1 MNWLIASV
9 LVIVLWGVVGLFQ
22 KLGAN
27 HSSSDS
33 LFLWTTA
40 GYVLLL
46 PFLLPYSQILALHAR
61 AIAVGLLGGLTNGLG
76 AWCLY
81 AALEKGASAS
91 VAVPLTALNPII
103 TIALAV
109 AFLRERL
116 TLIQIAGVIAALAAG
131 AMLSYEPSPSSQ
143 QKTDSSEP
151 IVYS

>member
-1 MNWLIASV
+1 MNWLIASL
-9 LVIVLWGVVGLFQ
+9 LVIVFWGVVGLFQ

-33 LFLWTTA
+33 LFIWTTV
-40 GYVLLL
+40 GYLILI
-46 PFLLPYSQILALHAR
+46 PFLLPHSHVLALNAP
-61 AIAVGLLGGLTNGLG
+61 AITVGLLGGLTNGLG

-109 AFLRERL
+109 TFLHERL
-116 TLIQIAGVIAALAAG
+116 TPIQMVGAITALAAG
-131 AMLSYEPSPSSQ
+131 AMLSYEAAPQ
-143 QKTDSSEP
+143 LKADSGDP
-151 IVYS
+151 IVYP